1 MATPLTKWLTAALM
15 AITLAG
21 CSNGEQQAV
30 AKPDPVHFD
39 SGDECHVCGMVI
51 TNFPGPK
58 GQAFTERQQHTRKF
72 CSTKDMFAW
81 FLQPENE
88 NRDHTLYVHNMAETH
103 WDHPDDTH
111 LIDAREA
118 WYVVGSE
125 RTGGMG
131 PTLAS
136 FETESEATDFAAEYG
151 GQVIGFAD
159 ITLEHLNAGMAMHSM
174 EGVDGMH
181 DMHNQED
188 AGIRSG
194 QMTDN
199 HSSHNGH

>member
-1 MATPLTKWLTAALM
+1 MPTPLIKWLVVALT

-21 CSNGEQQAV
+21 CSSDEQQTAT
-30 AKPDPVHFD
+30 KPDP
-39 SGDECHVCGMVI
+39 
-51 TNFPGPK
+51 
-58 GQAFTERQQHTRKF
+58 AFTERQQHTRKF

-125 RTGGMG
+125 RTGAMG

-136 FETESEATDFAAEYG
+136 FETESEATEFAATYG
-151 GQVIGFAD
+151 GEILSFVD
-159 ITLEHLNAGMAMHSM
+159 ITLEHLNAGMTMYGM
-174 EGVDGMH
+174 EEMGETDPMH
-181 DMHNQED
+181 DQNEEEDGHSINVNQNEHL
-188 AGIRSG
+188 A
-194 QMTDN
+194 
-199 HSSHNGH
+199 H

>member
-1 MATPLTKWLTAALM
+1 MPTPLTKWLTAALM

-81 FLQPENE
+81 FLQPENV

-118 WYVVGSE
+118 FYVVGSE
-125 RTGGMG
+125 RTGAMG

-136 FETESEATDFAAEYG
+136 FETESEATDFAATYG
-151 GQVIGFAD
+151 GEILSFDD
-159 ITLEHLNAGMAMHSM
+159 ITLEHLNAGMTMHGM
-174 EGVDGMH
+174 EEMGEMDPMH
-181 DMHNQED
+181 DQNETEE
-188 AGIRSG
+188 GIS
-194 QMTDN
+194 TPVN
-199 HSSHNGH
+199 HSDHHGH

>member
-1 MATPLTKWLTAALM
+1 MATPLTKWLIAALT

-21 CSNGEQQAV
+21 CSSDEQQTA

-88 NRDHTLYVHNMAETH
+88 NRDHTLYIHNMAETH

-118 WYVVGSE
+118 FYVVGSE
-125 RTGGMG
+125 RTGAMG

-136 FETESEATDFAAEYG
+136 FETESEATDFAATYG
-151 GQVIGFAD
+151 GEILSFGD
-159 ITLEHLNAGMAMHSM
+159 ITLEHLNAGMTMHGM
-174 EGVDGMH
+174 E
-181 DMHNQED
+181 DMGEMDHMNDQSEEKD
-188 AGIRSG
+188 E
-194 QMTDN
+194 
-199 HSSHNGH
+199 HSKHVNPNDHHGH

>member
-1 MATPLTKWLTAALM
+1 MATPLTKWLIAALA

-21 CSNGEQQAV
+21 CSSDEQQTA

-118 WYVVGSE
+118 FYVVGSE
-125 RTGGMG
+125 RTGAMG

-136 FETESEATDFAAEYG
+136 FETESEATDFAATYG
-151 GQVIGFAD
+151 GEILSFDD
-159 ITLEHLNAGMAMHSM
+159 ITLEHLNAGMTMHGM
-174 EGVDGMH
+174 EEMGEMDPMH
-181 DMHNQED
+181 DQNETEEGH
-188 AGIRSG
+188 S
-194 QMTDN
+194 THVN
-199 HSSHNGH
+199 HSDHHGH

>member
-1 MATPLTKWLTAALM
+1 MPTPLTKWLIAALT

-21 CSNGEQQAV
+21 CSNGEQQTA

-81 FLQPENE
+81 FLQPENV

-118 WYVVGSE
+118 FYVVGSE
-125 RTGGMG
+125 RTGAMG

-136 FETESEATDFAAEYG
+136 FETESEATDFAATYG
-151 GQVIGFAD
+151 GEILSFDD
-159 ITLEHLNAGMAMHSM
+159 ITLEHLNAGMTMHGM
-174 EGVDGMH
+174 EEMGEMDPMH
-181 DMHNQED
+181 DQNETEE
-188 AGIRSG
+188 GNS
-194 QMTDN
+194 TPVN
-199 HSSHNGH
+199 HSDHHGH